1 MSSDV
6 TERVRSRVSKLP
18 VRERPSARMTESLT
32 DEHELTLAP
41 IPSDWILEG
50 NPVAR
55 NKCVAG
61 STDGMASTHV
71 WDCTAGRF
79 NWFYGCDETVYILAG
94 SVSITDGVR
103 KHLVRAGET
112 FFFPAGSHYE
122 WTVDTY
128 IRKVAFTHAPNSR
141 RLRFA
146 LRVFRAL
153 KNLGRRRKS
162 HREQPSGPGLA
173 IVQINR
179 Q

>member
-1 MSSDV
+1 
-6 TERVRSRVSKLP
+6 
-18 VRERPSARMTESLT
+18 
-32 DEHELTLAP
+32 
-41 IPSDWILEG
+41 
-50 NPVAR
+50 
-55 NKCVAG
+55 
-61 STDGMASTHV
+61 
-71 WDCTAGRF
+71 
-79 NWFYGCDETVYILAG
+79 
-94 SVSITDGVR
+94 
-103 KHLVRAGET
+103 VRAGET

>member
-1 MSSDV
+1 
-6 TERVRSRVSKLP
+6 
-18 VRERPSARMTESLT
+18 MTESLT

-79 NWFYGCDETVYILAG
+79 NWFYGCDETVYVLAG
-94 SVSITDGVR
+94 SVSLSDGVKR
-103 KHLVRAGET
+103 HLVRAGDT
-112 FFFPAGSHYE
+112 FFFPAGSRYE
-122 WTVDTY
+122 WTIDTY

-141 RLRFA
+141 RLRFV

-153 KNLGRRRKS
+153 KRLARRGKS
-162 HREQPSGPGLA
+162 HREQPIGPGLA
-173 IVQINR
+173 AVSTDR
-179 Q
+179 E